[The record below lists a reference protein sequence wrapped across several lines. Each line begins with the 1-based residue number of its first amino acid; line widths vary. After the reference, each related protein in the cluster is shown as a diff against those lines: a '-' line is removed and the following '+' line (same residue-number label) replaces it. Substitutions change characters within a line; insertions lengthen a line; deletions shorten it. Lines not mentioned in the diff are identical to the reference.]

1 MKKLA
6 LFLAMILVIATLAG
20 CAAPSDAG
28 DDAATTP
35 DDSNATIP
43 DDTAND
49 DDATQPADDGAKDVG
64 DLKIAFCAANSNTFG
79 TNMKAAAVAKA
90 DELGVKM
97 DYFLA
102 EGDVDTQ
109 LNQIEN
115 AITNAYDALIVQPQN
130 ADGCVPG
137 IDAIHEAGIPVVTV
151 NMRANTDS
159 HDVYVG
165 SDNVDAGKMQGD
177 WLVANADAFLTE
189 HGYDKLEI
197 GYITV
202 TMGTSTQIDRFSGFK
217 SSFMSNYENYEVLIY
232 GESKAKRDLGMSI
245 TEDWMLAYPEMNCI
259 VCQNDSAALGAM
271 QAIADAGRT
280 GEILLLGID
289 AEQEAAQA
297 ILDGSF
303 SMTVYQDAKGQGAGA
318 VEAAVNLAL
327 GETYDED
334 VIIPF
339 VSVDA
344 TNASD
349 YTNQY

>member
-6 LFLAMILVIATLAG
+6 LFLAMAMLIAALAG
-20 CAAPSDAG
+20 CSAG
-28 DDAATTP
+28 TAATTDASTAETP
-35 DDSNATIP
+35 ETTNADSAATE
-43 DDTAND
+43 TAQAETKEPGKN
-49 DDATQPADDGAKDVG
+49 TGEI
-64 DLKIAFCAANSNTFG
+64 KIAFCAANSNTFG
-79 TNMKAAAVAKA
+79 TNMKAAAVEMA
-90 DELGVKM
+90 DSLGVKM

-102 EGDVDTQ
+102 EGNVDTQ

-115 AITNAYDALIVQPQN
+115 AITNGYDAIILQPQN
-130 ADGCVPG
+130 ADGIVPG
-137 IDAIHEAGIPVVTV
+137 AEAIHEAGIPLVLV
-151 NMRANTDS
+151 NMRANTEAY
-159 HDVYVG
+159 DVYVG

-177 WLVANADAFLTE
+177 WLAEHADAFLAE
-189 HGYDKLEI
+189 HGYEKLNI

-217 SSFMSNYENYEVLIY
+217 NSAMADYENQEVLVY

-297 ILDGSF
+297 ILDGAF
-303 SMTVYQDAKGQGAGA
+303 SMTVYQDAKGQGAKSVEVA
-318 VEAAVNLAL
+318 VGLANGEA
-327 GETYDED
+327 YDKS
-334 VIIPF
+334 VLIPF
-339 VSVDA
+339 VSVDVN
-344 TNASD
+344 NAAD
-349 YTNQY
+349 YVSQY

>member
-1 MKKLA
+1 MA
-6 LFLAMILVIATLAG
+6 
-20 CAAPSDAG
+20 
-28 DDAATTP
+28 
-35 DDSNATIP
+35 DS
-43 DDTAND
+43 
-49 DDATQPADDGAKDVG
+49 
-64 DLKIAFCAANSNTFG
+64 
-79 TNMKAAAVAKA
+79 
-90 DELGVKM
+90 LGIKM

-102 EGDVDTQ
+102 EGNVDTQ

-115 AITNAYDALIVQPQN
+115 AITNGYDAIILQPQN
-130 ADGCVPG
+130 ADGIVPG
-137 IDAIHEAGIPVVTV
+137 VEAIHEAGIPLVLV
-151 NMRANTDS
+151 NMRANS
-159 HDVYVG
+159 EAYDVYVG

-177 WLVANADAFLTE
+177 WLAEHADAFLAE
-189 HGYDKLEI
+189 HGYDKLNI

-217 SSFMSNYENYEVLIY
+217 NSAMADYENQEVLVY

-297 ILDGSF
+297 ILDGAF
-303 SMTVYQDAKGQGAGA
+303 SMTVYQDAKGQGSRA
-318 VEAAVNLAL
+318 VEVAVGLAQ
-327 GETYDED
+327 GETYDKS
-334 VIIPF
+334 VLIPF

-344 TNASD
+344 NNAAD
-349 YTNQY
+349 YVNQY

>member
-6 LFLAMILVIATLAG
+6 LFLALAMLIAALAG
-20 CAAPSDAG
+20 CSAG
-28 DDAATTP
+28 TSTTTDTPAATTP
-35 DDSNATIP
+35 ETTT
-43 DDTAND
+43 DTAATEPAA
-49 DDATQPADDGAKDVG
+49 DAAADTAAKSTG
-64 DLKIAFCAANSNTFG
+64 KLKIALCAANSNTFG
-79 TNMKAAAVAKA
+79 TNLKAAAVEMA
-90 DELGVKM
+90 DSLGIKM

-102 EGDVDTQ
+102 EGNVDTQ

-115 AITNAYDALIVQPQN
+115 AITNGYDAIILQPQN
-130 ADGCVPG
+130 ADGIVPG
-137 IDAIHEAGIPVVTV
+137 VEAIHEAGIPLVLV
-151 NMRANTDS
+151 NMRANS
-159 HDVYVG
+159 EAYDVYVG

-177 WLVANADAFLTE
+177 WLAEHADAFLAE
-189 HGYDKLEI
+189 HGYDKLNI

-217 SSFMSNYENYEVLIY
+217 NSAMADYENQEVLVY

-297 ILDGSF
+297 ILDGAF
-303 SMTVYQDAKGQGAGA
+303 SMTVYQDAKGQGSRA
-318 VEAAVNLAL
+318 VEVAVGLAQ
-327 GETYDED
+327 GETYDKS
-334 VIIPF
+334 VLIPF

-344 TNASD
+344 NNAAD
-349 YTNQY
+349 YVNQY